1 MSRPQSA
8 ARYEPPP
15 ADVSPPPRRVRP
27 PAVEAI
33 ARWSAR
39 HRKVAVFGWLALV
52 AVAYLIGQLLG
63 SPSRPQN
70 DLGQAGQAE
79 QTLQHLGVTAPST
92 EAVLIQARTP
102 GATFWTDP
110 AMRQA
115 VSQVTAALSRVP
127 GAATEIRSPL
137 SPGGQSLVSGGGRSA
152 LVTFTVPGPAAD
164 VTTAVTPALDAVATV
179 QAGHPDLRVAE
190 AGDASLGQAVNN
202 QVSSDFGKATETSLP
217 LTLILL
223 AGVFG
228 TLVAAGIPVLLAL
241 TSALTATW
249 LLAIP
254 GHWLPVGSQT
264 STVVLLVGMAVG
276 IDYSL
281 FFLRRQREERARG
294 AGLHEAIASAA
305 RTSGRAIVVS
315 GLTVMTALAGLF
327 LTGYALFTGMAIGAI
342 VVVGIAVAGSL
353 TVLPALLSWLGDRVD
368 TGRVPFLG
376 RRRAAATPSRVW
388 SALVR
393 RVVRRPLLWGG
404 AATVVMLAI
413 AAPALGIRL
422 AYPAID
428 APADL
433 PVVST
438 INAIQ
443 AAFPQ
448 SPAPAEVVV
457 TGQHL
462 TSPAVTSALGRLE
475 SLAAAGGPIRE
486 PVTAT
491 SVADGR
497 ALIVSVPLAGNGGDS
512 ASYTALDALRD
523 HILPQTFG
531 GTGVTY
537 AVTGDT
543 ADNHDNASQ
552 LSARTPLVLA
562 VVAAVAFCLLLFS
575 FRSVVLPLVSIAL
588 NFLSVTAAYGLIT
601 LVFQDGRLQG
611 PLGYASSGAITPWVP
626 LFLFTFLFGISM
638 DYHVFILSRIRELRQ
653 YGSTT
658 GGETTAGAVTA
669 GVASSAGVVSSAALI
684 MVAVFSI
691 FIGMGQVELKM
702 LGVGLAAAILLD
714 ATIVRGVLLPAAITL
729 LGDRCWYLPG
739 RRSRLRGR
747 GSAEPGTT
755 QSRPAA
761 PAAGPGR
768 GGNWATRG
776 AVAAGRGI
784 ALVGHTLAGLV
795 LWVVFA
801 TAVAL
806 TPLGIGLP
814 AIPVTVRAVRGL
826 ETRVRRL
833 SGDWCGAAIG
843 DPYQPQPTRRDG
855 QPPSFWA
862 RFGSLVADPATW
874 RDLVWITVDTLAGWL
889 LTLTP
894 AGLIAW
900 GVFGVVMPAVWRPI
914 VTAHGNNWYAFIHVT
929 TASTAWLSAALG
941 IMFIALGLLTAP
953 WLLRRYGALARSL
966 LAPTR
971 ST

>member
-1 MSRPQSA
+1 MSRPQIA
-8 ARYEPPP
+8 APYEAPPTH
-15 ADVSPPPRRVRP
+15 VSPPLHRARR
-27 PAVEAI
+27 PAVETI
-33 ARWSAR
+33 AGWSAR
-39 HRKVAVFGWLALV
+39 HRKTAVFGWLALV

-63 SPSRPQN
+63 SPSLPQN

-79 QTLQHLGVTAPST
+79 RTLQHLGVTAPTT

-102 GATFWTDP
+102 GATFGTDP
-110 AMRQA
+110 AMRRA
-115 VSQVTAALSRVP
+115 VSQVTAALARVP
-127 GAATEIRSPL
+127 GAATGIRSPL
-137 SPGGQSLVSGGGRSA
+137 SPGGQALVSANGRSA

-164 VTTAVTPALDAVATV
+164 VTTAVTPALNAVAKV
-179 QAGHPDLRVAE
+179 QAAHPDLLVAE
-190 AGDASLGQAVNN
+190 GGDASLGQAVNT
-202 QVSSDFGKATETSLP
+202 QISSDFGKATETSLP

-228 TLVAAGIPVLLAL
+228 TLVAASIPVLLAL

-264 STVVLLVGMAVG
+264 STVVLLIGMAVG

-294 AGLHEAIASAA
+294 AEPHQAIATAA

-342 VVVGIAVAGSL
+342 VVVGIAAAGSL

-368 TGRVPFLG
+368 KGRVPFLG
-376 RRRAAATPSRVW
+376 RQRAAATPSKVW

-404 AATVVMLAI
+404 AATIVMLAI

-462 TSPAVTSALGRLE
+462 SSPAVTSAIGKLE
-475 SLAAAGGPIRE
+475 SLAADGGPIRE

-523 HILPQTFG
+523 QILPQTFG
-531 GTGVTY
+531 GTGVSY
-537 AVTGDT
+537 AVAGDT
-543 ADNHDNASQ
+543 AANHDNAGQ

-575 FRSVVLPLVSIAL
+575 FRSLALPLVSIAL

-601 LVFQDGRLQG
+601 LIFQDGRLQG
-611 PLGYASSGAITPWVP
+611 LLGYASSGAITPWVP

-638 DYHVFILSRIRELRQ
+638 DYHVFILSRIRELRR
-653 YGSTT
+653 
-658 GGETTAGAVTA
+658 GGETTAGAVTSGIA
-669 GVASSAGVVSSAALI
+669 TSAGVVSSAALI

-714 ATIVRGVLLPAAITL
+714 ATIVRGVLLPAAMTL
-729 LGDRCWYLPG
+729 LGDRCWYLPRWLSWLPG
-739 RRSRLRGR
+739 GS
-747 GSAEPGTT
+747 SAEPGTAKSMPT
-755 QSRPAA
+755 ALTASPDRS
-761 PAAGPGR
+761 
-768 GGNWATRG
+768 GNWATRG

-784 ALVGHTLAGLV
+784 ALVGLTLVGLG

-801 TAVAL
+801 TAVTLA
-806 TPLGIGLP
+806 PLGIGLP
-814 AIPVTVRAVRGL
+814 AIPVTVRAMRRL

-843 DPYQPQPTRRDG
+843 VPYLPEPAGREGR
-855 QPPSFWA
+855 PPSFWA
-862 RFGSLVADPATW
+862 RSGSLIADPATW
-874 RDLVWITVDTLAGWL
+874 RDLVWITVDTLVGWL

-894 AGLIAW
+894 AGLLAW
-900 GVFGVVMPAVWRPI
+900 GLFGLIMPAVWHPI
-914 VTAHGNNWYAFIHVT
+914 VTAGGNNWYAFIHVT
-929 TASTAWLSAALG
+929 NASTAWLAAALG
-941 IMFIALGLLTAP
+941 IAFIAVGLLTAP
-953 WLLRRYGALARSL
+953 WFLRRYGALAQSL

-971 ST
+971 SI

>member
-1 MSRPQSA
+1 MSRA
-8 ARYEPPP
+8 AWSEAPP
-15 ADVSPPPRRVRP
+15 ANISPPSRRVRP
-27 PAVEAI
+27 PAVETI
-33 ARWSAR
+33 AGWSAR
-39 HRKVAVFGWLALV
+39 HRKTAVFGWLALV

-63 SPSRPQN
+63 SPSLPQN

-79 QTLQHLGVTAPST
+79 QTLQRLGVTTPTT
-92 EAVLIQARTP
+92 EAVLVQERAP
-102 GATFWTDP
+102 GQTFATDP

-115 VSQVTAALSRVP
+115 VSQVTAALARVP
-127 GAATEIRSPL
+127 RAATGIRSPL
-137 SPGGQSLVSGGGRSA
+137 SPGGQALVSANGRSA

-164 VTTAVTPALDAVATV
+164 VTTAVTPALDAVAKV
-179 QAGHPDLRVAE
+179 QAGHPDLLVAE
-190 AGDASLGQAVNN
+190 GGDASLARAVNN
-202 QVSSDFGKATETSLP
+202 QISSELGKATETSLP

-223 AGVFG
+223 VGVFG

-254 GHWLPVGSQT
+254 GHWLPVGSET

-294 AGLHEAIASAA
+294 AEPNQAIASAA

-342 VVVGIAVAGSL
+342 VVVGIAVTGSL

-368 TGRVPFLG
+368 KGRVPFLG
-376 RRRAAATPSRVW
+376 RRRAAAPPSKVW

-404 AATVVMLAI
+404 TATVVMLAI
-413 AAPALGIRL
+413 ATPALGIRL

-428 APADL
+428 APQDL

-438 INAIQ
+438 IEAIH

-448 SPAPAEVVV
+448 SPAPAEVVI

-462 TSPAVTSALGRLE
+462 TGPAVTSAIGKLE
-475 SLAAAGGPIRE
+475 SLAAKGGPIRE

-491 SVADGR
+491 SVADSR

-523 HILPQTFG
+523 QILPQTFG

-537 AVTGDT
+537 AVAGDT
-543 ADNHDNASQ
+543 AANHDNAGE

-562 VVAAVAFCLLLFS
+562 VVAAVAFCLLLLS
-575 FRSVVLPLVSIAL
+575 FRSVVLPLVSIVL
-588 NFLSVTAAYGLIT
+588 NFLSVGAAYGLIT
-601 LVFQDGRLQG
+601 VIFQDGRLQG
-611 PLGYASSGAITPWVP
+611 LLGYASSGAITPWVP

-638 DYHVFILSRIRELRQ
+638 DYHVFILSRIRELRRR
-653 YGSTT
+653 
-658 GGETTAGAVTA
+658 GETTADAVTA
-669 GVASSAGVVSSAALI
+669 GIASSAGVVSSAALI

-714 ATIVRGVLLPAAITL
+714 ATIVRGVLLPAAMTL
-729 LGDRCWYLPG
+729 LGDRCWYLPRWLSWLPG
-739 RRSRLRGR
+739 RA
-747 GSAEPGTT
+747 SADPGTT
-755 QSRPAA
+755 KSMPPAL
-761 PAAGPGR
+761 AASSDR
-768 GGNWATRG
+768 SGNWARRG
-776 AVAAGRGI
+776 AVAAGQGI
-784 ALVGHTLAGLV
+784 ALVGLTLVGVV
-795 LWVVFA
+795 LWVAFA
-801 TAVAL
+801 TAVTLA
-806 TPLGIGLP
+806 PLGIGLP
-814 AIPVTVRAVRGL
+814 AIPVTVRAMRRL

-833 SGDWCGAAIG
+833 SGDWCGVAIG
-843 DPYQPQPTRRDG
+843 DPYRPEPARREG
-855 QPPSFWA
+855 QPLSFWA
-862 RFGSLVADPATW
+862 RFGFLIADPATW
-874 RDLVWITVDTLAGWL
+874 RDLAWITVDTLMGSL
-889 LTLTP
+889 LTLAP
-894 AGLIAW
+894 AALIAW
-900 GVFGVVMPAVWRPI
+900 GLFGVVMPAVWHPI
-914 VTAHGNNWYAFIHVT
+914 VAAHGSNWYAFIHVT
-929 TASTAWLSAALG
+929 TASTAWLSVALG
-941 IMFIALGLLTAP
+941 IAFIALGLLTAP
-953 WLLRRYGALARSL
+953 WLLRRYGVLAQSL

-971 ST
+971 TV